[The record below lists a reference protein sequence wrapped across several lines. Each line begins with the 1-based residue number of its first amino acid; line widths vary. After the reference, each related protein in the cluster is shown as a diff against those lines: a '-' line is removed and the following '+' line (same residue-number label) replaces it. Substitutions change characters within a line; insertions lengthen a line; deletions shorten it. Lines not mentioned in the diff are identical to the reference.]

1 LFLGIGP
8 ANAAQTRL
16 QILTARVGLLLPAL
30 ALAGAPFTSGALAKV
45 ALKSNVAFLP
55 GGWADLLGILLPL
68 AAVGTALKMAR
79 FLWLTWPEHPH
90 PAEEHAKGLW
100 PPWLCL
106 VGAMLVGV
114 WLLPGALGSLP
125 VKRTPEK
132 LWLATWPLLAGG
144 GLAMLGAW
152 LRRWF
157 SGDLTRWLPAGD
169 LGVLL
174 ERLLAP
180 VQRRLSDR
188 PVPDHADG
196 HDGASAGMDLRGSAR
211 LAAVGGHLA
220 RIEHVLRAWPVT
232 GAAWLLLIGVI
243 LWLLAVS
250 RN

>member
-1 LFLGIGP
+1 
-8 ANAAQTRL
+8 
-16 QILTARVGLLLPAL
+16 LLPAL

-55 GGWADLLGILLPL
+55 GGWADVLGILLPL

-79 FLWLTWPEHPH
+79 FLWLTWPRHPH

-100 PPWLCL
+100 PPWLSL
-106 VGAMLVGV
+106 VGAMLLGV
-114 WLLPGALGSLP
+114 WLLPGALGLLP
-125 VKRTPEK
+125 VKLTPEK
-132 LWLATWPLLAGG
+132 LWLATWPLLVGG
-144 GLAMLGAW
+144 GLAVLGAW

-174 ERLLAP
+174 ERPLARI
-180 VQRRLSDR
+180 QLRMSDR
-188 PVPDHADG
+188 PAPDHRDG
-196 HDGASAGMDLRGSAR
+196 HDVGSAEEGVRWSAR
-211 LAAVGGHLA
+211 LVATGGHLA
-220 RIEHVLRAWPVT
+220 QIENTLRARPVA
-232 GAAWLLLIGVI
+232 GAALLLLIGVI